1 MVFKSDRQRKAVMA
15 KLTAG
20 TRSSVTP
27 QVITVSQRKT
37 TFSKVS
43 GIADAFAKGLRNGK
57 ARADAKFPQGRVFID
72 GDAIFSFGRHFP
84 VAIKTGV
91 KEAEFNT
98 DKFSETTSK
107 QQSEIR
113 RNLIINNFKLK
124 NVNTQ
129 QIKQTAF
136 KKGIDIN

>member
-15 KLTAG
+15 KLNQGG
-20 TRSSVTP
+20 TKSDVNPTI
-27 QVITVSQRKT
+27 VKRKT
-37 TFSKVS
+37 TFPKVS
-43 GIADAFAKGLRNGK
+43 GIADAFARGLRSGK
-57 ARADAKFPQGRVFID
+57 ARADARFPQGRVFID

-84 VAIKTGV
+84 VAIKTGP
-91 KEAEFNT
+91 KEAQFNT
-98 DKFSETTSK
+98 DKFSATTSK

-113 RNLIINNFKLK
+113 RNLTANGFKLK

-136 KKGIDIN
+136 NKGIDTN